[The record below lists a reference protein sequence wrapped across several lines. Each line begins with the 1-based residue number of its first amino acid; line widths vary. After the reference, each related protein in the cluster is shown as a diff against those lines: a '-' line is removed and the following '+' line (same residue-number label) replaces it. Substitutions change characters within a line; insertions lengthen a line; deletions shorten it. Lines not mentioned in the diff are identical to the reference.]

1 MMCMRR
7 YGQNKYFSD
16 PSGATQALHDYL
28 QVRIARDLVQQLTPD
43 VKLIVECCPYC
54 RSMHRC

>member
-28 QVRIARDLVQQLTPD
+28 QVRIARDLVEQLTPD
-43 VKLIVECCPYC
+43 VK
-54 RSMHRC
+54 